1 MILDFG
7 CGSGRIWAQK
17 NEQVIGVDINRS
29 RLEIARKSIQV
40 ICCDGRFLPFRDRVF
55 RWVISDSV
63 LEHIQG
69 YRKALV
75 EMKRVT
81 SDGGR
86 CTIIQPVDNDPLF
99 VLARR
104 VVGAWDRDKIYSKF
118 TSGHLLR
125 SMSQSFRISSVRY
138 LPNAP
143 MAGILGFFHR
153 KTPRIL
159 STLDRYYKEFCQ
171 LTRIFHWEVIIEAS
185 IPPQSGSELLLG
197 KKAVSE
203 E

>member
-143 MAGILGFFHR
+143 MLGF
-153 KTPRIL
+153 
-159 STLDRYYKEFCQ
+159 
-171 LTRIFHWEVIIEAS
+171 
-185 IPPQSGSELLLG
+185 SGSSIERRPVFFPLWIDTTRSF
-197 KKAVSE
+197 VN
-203 E
+203 